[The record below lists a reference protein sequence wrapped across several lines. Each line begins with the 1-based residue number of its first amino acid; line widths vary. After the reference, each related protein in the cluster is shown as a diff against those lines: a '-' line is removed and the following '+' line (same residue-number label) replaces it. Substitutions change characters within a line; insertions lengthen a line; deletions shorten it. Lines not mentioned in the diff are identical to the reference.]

1 MLRRRY
7 SSVQDRVSYL
17 VIPDMDVDVFTLS
30 SRRSHVSQHWCVPVL
45 ASDVISSEIMLGDVS
60 DRPGYDFEQIRY
72 ISRVQVWRF
81 IGESSTVLIHLLLPS
96 LRRCYMPRALT
107 SPGGP
112 ISLMLHLDRNWYYQ
126 YLMSNR
132 IGVTYAVGNDVDFSD
147 TKPEWEGLLLAMCLV
162 QRSARVNVN
171 NTWSALGCACIC
183 VAYYEMTSLIR
194 DNCIHREC
202 RDGRCCCQ

>member
-7 SSVQDRVSYL
+7 SSVQDRVSHL
-17 VIPDMDVDVFTLS
+17 VVPGTDVNVFTLS

-45 ASDVISSEIMLGDVS
+45 ASNMYSSEVILGDVS
-60 DRPGYDFEQIRY
+60 DRPGYDFEQVRY
-72 ISRVQVWRF
+72 ISKVQVRRF
-81 IGESSTVLIHLLLPS
+81 IGESSAVLIYLLLPS

-112 ISLMLHLDRNWYYQ
+112 ISLMLRALDRNWYY
-126 YLMSNR
+126 LINNR

-147 TKPEWEGLLLAMCLV
+147 TDPEWEGLSLAICLV

-171 NTWSALGCACIC
+171 RHLVGTLVRMNF
-183 VAYYEMTSLIR
+183 
-194 DNCIHREC
+194 C
-202 RDGRCCCQ
+202 RVL